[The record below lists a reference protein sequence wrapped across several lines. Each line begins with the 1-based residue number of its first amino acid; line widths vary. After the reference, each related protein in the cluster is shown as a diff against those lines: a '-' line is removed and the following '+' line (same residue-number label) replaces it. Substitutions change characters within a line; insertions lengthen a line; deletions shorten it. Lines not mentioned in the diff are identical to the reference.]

1 MQQKIVFIFSSFIPL
16 YGRLRR
22 LVCPS
27 FCIVCP
33 LRLPL
38 FSIVK
43 WSVWP
48 DWAIYWTLGYFLEP
62 LATINLLKSPTFL
75 GNFYKVVKIY
85 EFWATFIDIWQFF
98 SGHTES
104 GAHHRRRRR
113 IITGQ
118 QWKKWN
124 CTSCCSALLG
134 MVILGNKAA
143 SEREQLN
150 LATAQCFFWLL
161 LGLCFA

>member
-85 EFWATFIDIWQFF
+85 DFWATFIDIWQFF

-104 GAHHRRRRR
+104 EQ
-113 IITGQ
+113 TNK
-118 QWKKWN
+118 QWKTFIEAQTKVVLTQHQGTKT
-124 CTSCCSALLG
+124 CMTSGQIRPPWQVDCDA
-134 MVILGNKAA
+134 
-143 SEREQLN
+143 
-150 LATAQCFFWLL
+150 WLDV
-161 LGLCFA
+161 FRTYQDAVVHI